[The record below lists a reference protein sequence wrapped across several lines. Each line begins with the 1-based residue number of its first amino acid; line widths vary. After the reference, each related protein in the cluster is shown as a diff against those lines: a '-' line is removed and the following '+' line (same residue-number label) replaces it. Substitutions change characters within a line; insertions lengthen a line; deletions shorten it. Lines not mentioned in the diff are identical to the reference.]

1 MSTPDLPPA
10 DRAAGFGQ
18 ALPFGQTPALVIVD
32 VCLGYFTDGSPLRLN
47 AEPMLAQTIRLAAAA
62 RAAHAPVIFT
72 RVEYAPGGA
81 DGGWFYKKLG
91 ALACWDQ
98 GNPLARF
105 HPDLIPQPE
114 DLIVTKQYPSAFFGT
129 ALTAT
134 LNYHRVDTVL
144 VCGLST
150 SGCVRSTAL
159 DALCHGFLPWV
170 VHDACAD
177 RLASTHEANLFDL
190 NAKYAE
196 LVDTD
201 EAIRLLAR
209 AQNL

>member
-1 MSTPDLPPA
+1 MSAPDLPPG

-18 ALPFGQTPALVIVD
+18 HLPFGDRPALVIVD
-32 VCLGYFTDGSPLRLN
+32 VCMGYFTDGSPLRLD

-62 RAAHAPVIFT
+62 RAARAPVIFT
-72 RVEYAPGGA
+72 RVEYAPGGV

-91 ALACWDQ
+91 ALACWDR
-98 GNPLARF
+98 GNPLAQF
-105 HPDLIPQPE
+105 HPDLIPQLE

-129 ALTAT
+129 SLAAT
-134 LNYHRVDTVL
+134 LNAQRVDTVL

-150 SGCVRSTAL
+150 SGCVRATSL
-159 DALCHGFLPWV
+159 DALCQGFVPFV
-170 VHDACAD
+170 IHDACAD
-177 RLASTHEANLFDL
+177 RLAATHEANLFDL
-190 NAKYAE
+190 KAKYAE

-201 EAIRLLAR
+201 EAIRLLSR